1 MGLELTDTAP
11 FSRRRNVS
19 YLTSK
24 KANTTMAVKNRKPHR
39 AIRDIKF
46 ARDLGIPF
54 HTYMSKESIDKIY
67 EVVTK

>member
-1 MGLELTDTAP
+1 MGRELTDTAP

-39 AIRDIKF
+39 AIKDIKY
-46 ARDLGIPF
+46 ARDLGISV
-54 HTYMSKESIDKIY
+54 HT
-67 EVVTK
+67 